1 MAAGEALKVQ
11 MAGRAAP
18 NAPAEW
24 ADFLD
29 RSGPAAGDGAEVA
42 LGGDI
47 VADLSHFGLI
57 EVKGE
62 EAGKFLG
69 SMLTGDVRLV
79 SETLG
84 QFTSWCDGKG
94 RIQATFWL
102 FLRDGAYY
110 LLLPEELLPGVI
122 ARLKMFLL
130 RTKAAITD
138 ASGTLARIGLSGAG
152 IAGTLGSALPEQRGG
167 TAVVGDCTLIALGSE
182 PRPRWLAVGSPQA
195 MIALWEKLAAAARP
209 AGAGAW
215 ALLDILAGIP
225 HVATDTAGEFIPQML
240 DLEALGGLS
249 YKKGC
254 YPGQEV
260 IARLHYRGQLK
271 RKAFL
276 AYADCPEVPAPGTRL
291 YRPGFDESVGL
302 VVSAAKDGREHG
314 FAVLAVVVIEQKA
327 LCEIRLG
334 NAEGPALVFA
344 DQDDELPASDAGC

>member
-1 MAAGEALKVQ
+1 MAAGEALKVR
-11 MAGRAAP
+11 MAGSAAP
-18 NAPAEW
+18 AAPAEW
-24 ADFLD
+24 LDFLD
-29 RSGPAAGDGAEVA
+29 RAGPPAGDGAEIA
-42 LGGDI
+42 LRGN
-47 VADLSHFGLI
+47 VMADLSRFGLI

-79 SETLG
+79 SPSQG

-102 FLRDGAYY
+102 FMRDGAYY

-130 RTKAAITD
+130 RTKASIGD
-138 ASGTLARIGLSGAG
+138 ASAALARIGLSGAG
-152 IAGTLGSALPEQRGG
+152 IAEALGSALPAQRGE
-167 TAVVGDCTLIALGSE
+167 TAVIGDCTLVALGDE
-182 PRPRWLAVGSPQA
+182 PRPRWLAVGSPEA
-195 MIALWEKLAAAARP
+195 VIALWEKLEPAVTP
-209 AGAGAW
+209 AGTGAW
-215 ALLDILAGIP
+215 ALLDVLAGIP
-225 HVATDTAGEFIPQML
+225 HVATETAGEFIPQML

-271 RKAFL
+271 RKAYL
-276 AYADCPEVPAPGTRL
+276 AYADGPELPAPGTKL

-314 FAVLAVVVIEQKA
+314 FALLAVVVIEQKP
-327 LCEIRLG
+327 LGEIRLG
-334 NAEGPALVFA
+334 SAEGPALVFA
-344 DQDDELPASDAGC
+344 DQDELVPTSDAGC